1 MRSLPLSVL
10 AWIFFSGPFVADSD
24 CYSVH
29 ISPEDDGLD
38 TDPIIDYR
46 AFSNPVDLDLNI
58 ELLQGVRWF
67 MSHEAMVEALQ
78 PQETSPR
85 IYDDA
90 GMRSWMRRT
99 INPDV
104 AHQVGTAALGPK
116 ELGGVVGPDLRVH
129 GTSRLS
135 VADNSIVPMVPGSHT
150 SALAYAVGEKV
161 GHSLCQRVIDGANT
175 VIGCRFDSTPGLT
188 YWR

>member
-1 MRSLPLSVL
+1 M
-10 AWIFFSGPFVADSD
+10 
-24 CYSVH
+24 H

-116 ELGGVVGPDLRVH
+116 ELGGVVGPDLRIH
-129 GTSRLS
+129 GTRRLS

-175 VIGCRFDSTPGLT
+175 GIGCRFDSTPGLT
-188 YWR
+188 CWR